1 MHVHRH
7 GREHPVDVN
16 GSVALVTGG
25 NRGLGKA
32 FVQALLD
39 AGARKIYVGARS
51 SLESSDPR
59 LQPLH
64 LDITNA
70 RDIAAAAQSCQDV
83 TICVNNAGV
92 GSAGTL
98 LHPAADDSARR
109 EMETN
114 YLGTLAMCRAFA
126 PILKQ
131 NGGGALVNVLSIV
144 SWYVDPALG
153 SYSVS
158 KAAEWAMTNAIRIE
172 LRAQGTLVVG
182 VYAGFIETDLTA
194 GLDLPK
200 ARPEDVAAATIEA
213 IRAGREQVLADT
225 TSQEVR
231 AALDA
236 DPEALDRQMQQLWDA
251 SHGVSGAAQPDAST
265 RALLAGT
272 SALWA
277 TLPKQRS

>member
-1 MHVHRH
+1 M
-7 GREHPVDVN
+7 DIN

-25 NRGLGKA
+25 NRGLGRA
-32 FVQALLD
+32 FVAALLD
-39 AGARKIYVGARS
+39 AGARKVYVGARS
-51 SLESSDPR
+51 AFESGDPR

-70 RDIAAAAQSCQDV
+70 SDIAAAAESCQDV
-83 TICVNNAGV
+83 TICVNNAGI
-92 GSAGTL
+92 GSAGTVL
-98 LHPAADDSARR
+98 RPATEDSALR

-114 YLGTLAMCRAFA
+114 YFGTLAMCRAFA

-131 NGGGALVNVLSIV
+131 NGGGALVNVLSVV

-153 SYSVS
+153 TYSVS

-182 VYAGFIETDLTA
+182 VHAGFIDTDLTA
-194 GLDLPK
+194 GVDLPK
-200 ARPEDVAAATIEA
+200 ARPEDVAAVTLEA
-213 IRAGREQVLADT
+213 LRAGGEQVLADT

-236 DPEALDRQMQQLWDA
+236 DPEALNRQMQQLWDA
-251 SHGVSGAAQPDAST
+251 SHGVSGAAQPDTGPDTST
-265 RALLAGT
+265 PALLAGT

-277 TLPKQRS
+277 AQLHKGATRAG

>member
-1 MHVHRH
+1 M
-7 GREHPVDVN
+7 DIT

-25 NRGLGKA
+25 NRGLGRA
-32 FVQALLD
+32 LVGALLD
-39 AGARKIYVGARS
+39 AGARKVYVGTRS
-51 SLESSDPR
+51 PFESSDPR
-59 LQPLH
+59 LRPLH

-70 RDIAAAAQSCQDV
+70 SDIAAAARSCQDV

-92 GSAGTL
+92 GTAGTL
-98 LHPAADDSARR
+98 LHPATEDSARR

-158 KAAEWAMTNAIRIE
+158 KAAEWSMTNAIRIE
-172 LRAQGTLVVG
+172 LREQGTLVAG
-182 VYAGFIETDLTA
+182 VYAGFIDTDLAA
-194 GLDLPK
+194 GIDLPK
-200 ARPEDVAAATIEA
+200 VRPEDVAAATIEA
-213 IRAGREQVLADT
+213 LRAGREQVLADT
-225 TSQEVR
+225 ASQEIR

-236 DPEALDRQMQQLWDA
+236 DPEALNRQMQQLWDA
-251 SHGVSGAAQPDAST
+251 SHGVIGVTPPDGST